1 MMMKCS
7 ILISTYGEK
16 SWQDLAMERAYPSC
30 ISQGAHE
37 VLVLHEADGTV
48 SSCRNKNALRATG
61 DFLIHVDADDE
72 IAPDY
77 VGAMRRAFE
86 QEETNGNL
94 LLTPAVQ
101 QIRKGRPAKPFFF
114 DRGISLRDDNWLVVG
129 TLIAKDL
136 FMEVGGFGEYPHG
149 FEDFS
154 LWSKCFRIGAKVVK
168 VPEAV
173 YVYYHNPLS
182 KHKQGWRDRKWQVA
196 THQRVVRELD
206 EWEALHA

>member
-1 MMMKCS
+1 MNVS
-7 ILISTYGEK
+7 VLVATYGDAE
-16 SWQDLAMERAYPSC
+16 WPTMAAQRAIPSTEG
-30 ISQGAHE
+30 QGACE
-37 VLVLHEADGTV
+37 VIVHHDPDGTV
-48 SSCRNKNALRATG
+48 ASSRNDAAQRASGTH
-61 DFLIHVDADDE
+61 LIYVDADDE
-72 IAPDY
+72 IAPGY

-129 TLIAKDL
+129 TLISRDL

-154 LWSKCFRIGAKVVK
+154 LWSKCFRIGARVVK

-182 KHKQGWRDRKWQVA
+182 KHKQGWRDRKWQVE
-196 THQRVVRELD
+196 THRRVVRELD